1 MTLRKSLLA
10 ACLFLLMTPSAWSA
24 SVSAVK
30 GQKVLINLDG
40 DSANE
45 GEEFF
50 LINPGSNKK
59 TALIRIRQIKGNKAL
74 GEIIKGRAAAGYS
87 LQAKGTGPVSTDAGA
102 NYNEGASYSRSQDS
116 GILRSLKN
124 SYGITGGYLMN
135 TMSAN
140 VTALDSG
147 TGIRTTSAANMS
159 GGGLAVGGF
168 YDYLLSSSFV
178 ARGAVG
184 IEQFNVTGDAAAAVC
199 SGSKSCDAKINYLA
213 MYGLVKWYLTQEN
226 YRVWLGGGVG
236 YLMALSKSSSALNA
250 SQIST
255 NQVFNAAI
263 GMDMQ
268 MSRKNYVPI
277 SLEYNMFPSSET
289 VKASNI
295 MIKAGWAWNL

>member
-1 MTLRKSLLA
+1 MTLRKQLLT
-10 ACLFLLMTPSAWSA
+10 ACLLFLLTPSAWSA

-45 GEEFF
+45 GDEFF

-59 TALIRIRQIKGNKAL
+59 TALIRIRQIKGNKAM
-74 GEIIKGRAAAGYS
+74 GEIIKGRAATGYS
-87 LQAKGTGPVSTDAGA
+87 LQAKAPGSMSAGA
-102 NYNEGASYSRSQDS
+102 GGYGDSSYSRAQES
-116 GILRSLKN
+116 GILRNLKN

-140 VTALDSG
+140 VTAVDSG

-178 ARGAVG
+178 AHGVVG
-184 IEQFNVTGDAAAAVC
+184 IEQFNVTGDAAASVC

-213 MYGLVKWYLTQEN
+213 MYGAVKWYLTQEK
-226 YRVWLGGGVG
+226 YRVWLGGGIG

-255 NQVFNAAI
+255 NQVFNLAV
-263 GMDMQ
+263 GTDMQ

-277 SLEYNMFPSSET
+277 SLEYNLFPSSET